1 MASEK
6 NKNLINYLGFAGG
19 TNLSD
24 QLKQQL
30 EMYGPRDFYAKGI
43 YMLPDSITVTKNPG
57 LFNSAH
63 TLYDL

>member
-1 MASEK
+1 
-6 NKNLINYLGFAGG
+6 
-19 TNLSD
+19 
-24 QLKQQL
+24 
-30 EMYGPRDFYAKGI
+30 MYGPRDFYAKGI